1 MATLGD
7 EELKQRFLELL
18 KRDEEFRLAVA
29 GLIGLREILEELRRL
44 REDSNKRFEALERK
58 LLEHDKRFE
67 EASKRFE
74 AIERKLLEHDEKFR
88 AVIEEIKKI
97 WEEIE
102 KIWRE
107 LREMNR
113 RVSRVEDLLGALSE
127 SVYAK
132 FFMDTVLYELA
143 GRGER
148 LEHWERNAR
157 VDGED
162 IDLLLVAE
170 RTVYVVE
177 VKVQPRHSD
186 VAALLAKAELVAR
199 RYPGKRVVPVLTGT
213 RVGREVAEYA
223 QSKGVVVAAW

>member
-1 MATLGD
+1 M
-7 EELKQRFLELL
+7 FLHQPLL
-18 KRDEEFRLAVA
+18 MCLA
-29 GLIGLREILEELRRL
+29 I
-44 REDSNKRFEALERK
+44 ERK
-58 LLEHDKRFE
+58 LLEHD
-67 EASKRFE
+67 KRFE

-88 AVIEEIKKI
+88 AVVEEIRRIWERIESIEREIKKI
-97 WEEIE
+97 WEE
-102 KIWRE
+102 
-107 LREMNR
+107 LQGMNR

-127 SVYAK
+127 SGYAK

-157 VDGED
+157 VDDED

-186 VAALLAKAELVAR
+186 VAALLAKAELAAR
-199 RYPGKRVVPVLTGT
+199 RYPGRRVVPVLTGT

-223 QSKGVVVAAW
+223 RSRGVVVAAW

>member
-1 MATLGD
+1 MASLSD
-7 EELKQRFLELL
+7 EELRQRFLELL
-18 KRDEEFRLAVA
+18 KRDEELRLAVA
-29 GLIGLREILEELRRL
+29 GLIGLKEVLEELRRL

-58 LLEHDKRFE
+58 LLEHDR
-67 EASKRFE
+67 RFE
-74 AIERKLLEHDEKFR
+74 ALKRKLLEHDEKFR

-97 WEEIE
+97 WG
-102 KIWRE
+102 E

-132 FFMDTVLYELA
+132 FFMDAVLYELA

-157 VDGED
+157 VDDED

-186 VAALLAKAELVAR
+186 VAALLAKAELAAR
-199 RYPGKRVVPVLTGT
+199 RYPGRRVVPVHTGT

-223 QSKGVVVAAW
+223 QSRGIVVAAW

>member
-1 MATLGD
+1 
-7 EELKQRFLELL
+7 
-18 KRDEEFRLAVA
+18 
-29 GLIGLREILEELRRL
+29 
-44 REDSNKRFEALERK
+44 
-58 LLEHDKRFE
+58 
-67 EASKRFE
+67 
-74 AIERKLLEHDEKFR
+74 
-88 AVIEEIKKI
+88 VIEETKKI
-97 WEEIE
+97 WERIESIEREIE

-113 RVSRVEDLLGALSE
+113 RVSRVEDLLGAMSE

-157 VDGED
+157 VDGEG
-162 IDLLLVAE
+162 IDMLLVAE

-186 VAALLAKAELVAR
+186 VAALLAKAELVAG
-199 RYPGKRVVPVLTGT
+199 RYPGKSVVPVLTGT
-213 RVGREVAEYA
+213 RIGREVAEYVR
-223 QSKGVVVAAW
+223 SRGVVVAAW